1 MIDRVLVRHDN
12 IHCINSSEGIYG
24 LESFKS
30 DRSVF
35 LFVISYTATS
45 TIPGLTVA
53 GANTDL
59 IKYTPAADA
68 EYIHY
73 GMCKSINNIPATP
86 DGKPTPAI
94 ITKTALDISNIP
106 IYVIDSGSEIKPIL
120 PYISMNSPTGKNILD
135 EPAISYQETL
145 RNYEMGKI
153 IGNQMS
159 KVNDTIILGE
169 SVPGGTTTALGVM
182 QALGMNAFN
191 KVSSSM
197 PENPKEL
204 KNKVVRKALL
214 RSNLKIGDCSTDVF
228 RAISAVGD
236 PMMPTVVGIAERVI
250 SNGKKVILAGG
261 TQMCC
266 ILAILNSLNVN
277 LKQKICLGTTSYLCN
292 DETSDITGLIKQ
304 VGEDLPIYY
313 INLGLEKSTKKGL
326 RAYSEGFVKEGA
338 GAGGNAIA
346 AFLNKENLTQDAFLN
361 RLDKNYQ
368 TTIEEPSLISV
379 NKN

>member
-1 MIDRVLVRHDN
+1 MKYNN
-12 IHCINSSEGIYG
+12 IHCINSIEGIYG

-30 DRSVF
+30 TKSVF
-35 LFVISYTATS
+35 IFVISYTATS

-59 IKYTPAADA
+59 IKYTPPADA

-106 IYVIDSGSEIKPIL
+106 ICVVDSGSEIKPIL
-120 PYISMNSPTGKNILD
+120 PYLSTNSPIGKNILD
-135 EPAISYQETL
+135 EPAIGYQETL
-145 RNYEMGKI
+145 QNYEMGKI

-182 QALGMNAFN
+182 QALGIDAFN

-197 PENPKEL
+197 PDNPTRL
-204 KNKVVRKALL
+204 KNKVIEKAML
-214 RSNLKIGDCSTDVF
+214 RSNIKFGDCSTDAF
-228 RAISAVGD
+228 RAISKLGD
-236 PMMPTVVGIAERVI
+236 PMMPTLAGITEGVI

-266 ILAILNSLNVN
+266 ILAILYSLKIN
-277 LKQKICLGTTSYLCN
+277 LKQKICLGTTSYVYN
-292 DETSDITGLIKQ
+292 DEQSDICGLMNQID
-304 VGEDLPIYY
+304 EDLPIYY
-313 INLGLEKSTKKGL
+313 IDLGLKNSTKKGL

-338 GAGGNAIA
+338 GAGGTAIA
-346 AFLNKENLTQDAFLN
+346 AFLNKENLTQDIF
-361 RLDKNYQ
+361 LDKLDNNYL

-379 NKN
+379 DKK